1 MSTVEHDPL
10 SEAPVCQTRTHLLL
24 LHTQYTHTHVCWL
37 TIYDS
42 LKVVTTRL
50 GGGADSALMKL
61 TPNRPRSN
69 IDPRDYNGVGLP
81 HTKRSCG
88 TRGILRLPFIFFFL
102 WWVQG
107 SRRRRGGRRRRR
119 ESEREREIEPLGMRT
134 ISLSHDHVFHD
145 LRYQIG

>member
-88 TRGILRLPFIFFFL
+88 TRGILRLPFIFFFFM
-102 WWVQG
+102 VG
-107 SRRRRGGRRRRR
+107 SGQQEEERRKKKKKR
-119 ESEREREIEPLGMRT
+119 E
-134 ISLSHDHVFHD
+134 
-145 LRYQIG
+145 